1 MASYP
6 PVAPEN
12 GAKFTSILRKSS
24 YPFIKNARHQ
34 GHRILITGGARGIG
48 KAIALSFARAG
59 AKAIA
64 VADITESFDELTSK
78 LTAAAKENGYPAPQ
92 VVLIHLDV
100 TDEDSVQKCAETIK
114 SQLEGKLDILINNA
128 GYMTAAFP
136 VPESDTATW
145 WRTFEVNLKGVYLMS
160 KHFIPLLLSTPD
172 GSKTIVSISSVA
184 AHAFRLC
191 ASAYGTSKLA
201 ALRLT
206 EFLMTETG
214 DKGLLAYCVHPG
226 AILTQLAREA
236 MPPETFPILDDDISL
251 ASDTIGWLTSERREW
266 LAGRYIS
273 CTWDMRELLER
284 RSEIEEGDKLKVRLI
299 V

>member
-12 GAKFTSILRKSS
+12 GAKFTSILHKSS
-24 YPFIKNARHQ
+24 YPFIKTAKHD

-64 VADITESFDELTSK
+64 VADITESSDGITSELS
-78 LTAAAKENGYPAPQ
+78 AAAKEGGHTAPQ
-92 VVLIHLDV
+92 IVLINLDV
-100 TDEDSVQKCAETIK
+100 TDEESVRKCAETVK
-114 SQLEGKLDILINNA
+114 SQFGGKLDILINNA

-136 VPESDTATW
+136 VPESDTTTW

-160 KHFIPLLLSTPD
+160 KHFIPLLLSTPE
-172 GSKTIVSISSVA
+172 GPRTMISISSIA
-184 AHAFRLC
+184 AHAFRMC

-206 EFLMTETG
+206 EFLMAETAE
-214 DKGLLAYCVHPG
+214 KGLLAYCVHPG
-226 AILTQLAREA
+226 AVLTTLAKEG
-236 MPPETFPILDDDISL
+236 MPPETFPVLDDDIGL
-251 ASDTIGWLTSERREW
+251 AGDTIAWLTSERREW

-273 CTWDMRELLER
+273 STWDMKELLDR
-284 RSEIEEGDKLKVRLI
+284 RSEIEEGDKLKIRLI